1 MFGRRA
7 KGQPDQEEVDVD
19 LDLEADIS
27 AVERAVENYLQN
39 PNEGIRKEL
48 LAALEELDA
57 QLAQGDDY
65 RGRLVYP
72 FAAPE
77 SSIVGATS
85 ANSPGQ
91 EIPAAEFQ
99 AQVELVK
106 AAKKA
111 VVQLTPETLADSRAA
126 GEALGPWR
134 PIDQ

>member
-7 KGQPDQEEVDVD
+7 KGQPDQEEEVDVD

-85 ANSPGQ
+85 A
-91 EIPAAEFQ
+91 
-99 AQVELVK
+99 K
-106 AAKKA
+106 
-111 VVQLTPETLADSRAA
+111 LTPETLADLRAA